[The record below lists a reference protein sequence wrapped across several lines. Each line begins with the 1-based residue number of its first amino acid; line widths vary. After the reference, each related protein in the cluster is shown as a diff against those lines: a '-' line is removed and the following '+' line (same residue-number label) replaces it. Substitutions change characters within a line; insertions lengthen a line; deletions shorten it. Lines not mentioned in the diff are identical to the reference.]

1 MQIPHQPPP
10 IKLTP
15 AVVLQPGFSL
25 TETQCKILRGL
36 AEDYTMKD
44 MAAQMG
50 VSFHTIHSHLRTI
63 YKRLGVRGS
72 NAAIAHSLR
81 AGWI

>member
-1 MQIPHQPPP
+1 
-10 IKLTP
+10 
-15 AVVLQPGFSL
+15 
-25 TETQCKILRGL
+25 
-36 AEDYTMKD
+36 MKD

-50 VSFHTIHSHLRTI
+50 VSIHTIHTHLRTI

-72 NAAIAHSLR
+72 NAAIAQSLR